1 MSLRTIVFPL
11 VEYLGADDSRRWP
24 SLASYTSIVLAT
36 PQRARIERFG
46 PAFGACRK
54 PGGQKGPNMS
64 TVTSLVAAKWPQ
76 KSVPEAKSASIF
88 VLQSR
93 DRAPNKAILLL
104 WTGKSMLLIW

>member
-1 MSLRTIVFPL
+1 
-11 VEYLGADDSRRWP
+11 
-24 SLASYTSIVLAT
+24 
-36 PQRARIERFG
+36 
-46 PAFGACRK
+46 
-54 PGGQKGPNMS
+54 MS

>member
-1 MSLRTIVFPL
+1 MALSCFLHLDCAR
-11 VEYLGADDSRRWP
+11 Y
-24 SLASYTSIVLAT
+24 

-93 DRAPNKAILLL
+93 DWAPNKAILLL